1 MNPRCGNI
9 LRGANWFF
17 LNQRRPEA
25 RFLFFRFI
33 ALIRIRELNKRGWE
47 EVWAK
52 YYGYKPFATPGK
64 YFLQRTGRLLALAAA
79 HSEIIAPGEIERL
92 LLLTEGE
99 GIPRIQ
105 IPEEDMQ
112 RVKEEVVA
120 KIASHDTTK
129 DGEEDGEEG
138 EEGEFE
144 YITMDD
150 GYGRVAPSDDE
161 DEA

>member
-1 MNPRCGNI
+1 
-9 LRGANWFF
+9 
-17 LNQRRPEA
+17 
-25 RFLFFRFI
+25 
-33 ALIRIRELNKRGWE
+33 
-47 EVWAK
+47 
-52 YYGYKPFATPGK
+52 
-64 YFLQRTGRLLALAAA
+64 
-79 HSEIIAPGEIERL
+79 
-92 LLLTEGE
+92 
-99 GIPRIQ
+99 
-105 IPEEDMQ
+105 MQ

-129 DGEEDGEEG
+129 DEEEDGEEG